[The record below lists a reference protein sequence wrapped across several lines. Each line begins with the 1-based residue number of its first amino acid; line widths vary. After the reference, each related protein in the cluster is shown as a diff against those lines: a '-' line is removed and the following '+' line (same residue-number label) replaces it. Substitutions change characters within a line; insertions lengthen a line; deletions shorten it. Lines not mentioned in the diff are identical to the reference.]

1 MTNRYAHSKMVLA
14 GYLTTDSLIRTKVK
28 ELFVGERNDEM
39 MAYLYSQG
47 LAKQVT
53 IAEIAGLLETTL
65 GTPIAGTSSLF
76 PIPLDYDQQ
85 NCEYKMLLGIAEVMD
100 LNS

>member
-1 MTNRYAHSKMVLA
+1 MTNTYAHSKMVLA

-28 ELFVGERNDEM
+28 ELFVGNRNDEM

-53 IAEIAGLLETTL
+53 ISDIGGLLEKTL
-65 GTPIAGTSSLF
+65 GKIVDTSALF
-76 PIPLDYDQQ
+76 PLPLDYDQQ